1 MSVLA
6 PIHNRF
12 FACRSMSPSR
22 RCTTPKSGPR
32 HHRDRRYRQLLG
44 SAFSVPQLA
53 QRTSLTGAASDV
65 ATPSWNSH
73 EQRVG
78 RTPGLDGILHAVV
91 GGAGSD
97 PAGFDRLRGQWPDDA
112 AMDRV
117 LAEDDHRTL
126 VVDGRTVAVEFT
138 TVGFTTSAVGHTEGG
153 AQVALQPTMTAA
165 RGRTQD
171 IWTVT
176 LAIGSANAAQ
186 ARSQSIADMSAPLK
200 KSVSA
205 SAKTLL
211 PSCPLAL
218 LRFYRDELHPAYARG
233 CASKDCSVS

>member
-12 FACRSMSPSR
+12 FAFRSMSPTR
-22 RCTTPKSGPR
+22 RCTTSGSGP
-32 HHRDRRYRQLLG
+32 HHRRERRCRQFLD
-44 SAFSVPQLA
+44 SAFSVQQRA
-53 QRTSLTGAASDV
+53 QRLALTGAAIDV
-65 ATPSWNSH
+65 ATPSWNPS

-78 RTPGLDGILHAVV
+78 RTTGLDGILYAVV

-97 PAGFDRLRGQWPDDA
+97 PAVFDRLRGQWSDDV

-117 LAEDDHRTL
+117 RA
-126 VVDGRTVAVEFT
+126 
-138 TVGFTTSAVGHTEGG
+138 EGG
-153 AQVALQPTMTAA
+153 AQVALQPTMTVA
-165 RGRTQD
+165 RGRTQN

-186 ARSQSIADMSAPLK
+186 ARSQSMADMSAPLK

-205 SAKTLL
+205 PAKNFYPFSPL
-211 PSCPLAL
+211 PL
-218 LRFYRDELHPAYARG
+218 LRFHRHE
-233 CASKDCSVS
+233 

>member
-6 PIHNRF
+6 QIHNRF
-12 FACRSMSPSR
+12 FAFRSMSPTR
-22 RCTTPKSGPR
+22 RCTTPGSGP
-32 HHRDRRYRQLLG
+32 HHRRGRRCRQFLG
-44 SAFSVPQLA
+44 SAFSVQQPA
-53 QRTSLTGAASDV
+53 QRLALAGAVIDV
-65 ATPSWNSH
+65 ATPSWNPS

-97 PAGFDRLRGQWPDDA
+97 PAVFDRRRGQWPDGV
-112 AMDRV
+112 AMAPV

-138 TVGFTTSAVGHTEGG
+138 TVGFATSAVGHTEGA
-153 AQVALQPTMTAA
+153 AQVALQPTMIAA
-165 RGRTQD
+165 RGGTRN

-176 LAIGSANAAQ
+176 LTIGSTDAAQ
-186 ARSQSIADMSAPLK
+186 ARSQSMADMSALLK

-205 SAKTLL
+205 PAKTLY
-211 PSCPLAL
+211 P
-218 LRFYRDELHPAYARG
+218 F
-233 CASKDCSVS
+233 